1 MLEMMVKQK
10 EDYALLL
17 EEIQHKIYL
26 VAKKNQFLREQN
38 QVLQEEIDALKGLFR
53 KKEIQITEL
62 KEKKYLLN
70 SSGKPEILLI
80 REALYDGLITGNI
93 SGKKTGLIDL
103 NTTFTFSSAFRD
115 IYSILIFFFVVFFTN
130 FFLT

>member
-1 MLEMMVKQK
+1 MVKQK

-62 KEKKYLLN
+62 KEKNIQMQGVLALQDPSEKSKSFHLKLEY
-70 SSGKPEILLI
+70 LI
-80 REALYDGLITGNI
+80 REVDKCIGLLDN
-93 SGKKTGLIDL
+93 
-103 NTTFTFSSAFRD
+103 
-115 IYSILIFFFVVFFTN
+115 
-130 FFLT
+130 